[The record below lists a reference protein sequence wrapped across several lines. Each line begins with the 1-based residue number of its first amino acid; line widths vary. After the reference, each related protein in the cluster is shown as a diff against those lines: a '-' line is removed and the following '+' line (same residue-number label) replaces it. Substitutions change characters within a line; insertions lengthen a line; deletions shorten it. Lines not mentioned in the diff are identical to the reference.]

1 MLYKFY
7 TKCCTGGFMMRELK
21 QFNFRLPIDVIT
33 QIDRITDKKTE
44 FVISALEDAIHA
56 HIQPPQEKDI
66 PDDIQPY
73 TNQRH
78 VYTAVYQPIK
88 RHDHTHGM

>member
-1 MLYKFY
+1 
-7 TKCCTGGFMMRELK
+7 MRELK

-66 PDDIQPY
+66 PDDNSHIYKPKTRIY
-73 TNQRH
+73 GHISTN
-78 VYTAVYQPIK
+78 
-88 RHDHTHGM
+88 